1 MIDIVIDFVI
11 GMIVGALIMAWGI
24 KTGKGDVE

>member
-11 GMIVGALIMAWGI
+11 GMIVGALIMFWGI